1 MRLPPRRAGEQDG
14 RVTEPYPI
22 RPISED
28 EFDDF
33 SRVDQHAFNSGPMP
47 AEQRARSIGILEFD
61 RTLAAF
67 DGDQITGTAGAYSF
81 QFGVPG
87 AVIPAAGVTR
97 VSVLPTHRRRG
108 ILRSMMR
115 QQLSDI
121 AERGEAFAA
130 LWASE
135 AIIYARY
142 GYGRATSHAT
152 WTVGR
157 GEYQLAPQA
166 PRDPALRLRLV
177 EPEDAR
183 AELAKVFDGVLHARP
198 GLFAR
203 DDKWWE
209 RQLADPEAER
219 GGRAPWRTMLAEDD
233 SGPRG
238 FARYQGQ
245 GDWDED
251 TFLANGTITVGELM
265 ATDPAAEAAM
275 WENLL
280 SRDLV
285 TKVVAHLRP
294 ADDPLQFQL
303 LDGRRLRQQVSDGL
317 WVRLTN
323 LPLALNSRAYSV
335 PVDIVIEV
343 RDDLLP
349 ANAGRWHLISPG
361 PLDGAAAGASR
372 CTPAAPTDKPDI
384 SLDVR
389 ELGAAY
395 LGGTSLGSL
404 AAAGLVTEHRPG
416 AVAALSAAMQWH
428 PSPWCPAIF

>member
-1 MRLPPRRAGEQDG
+1 LLARTADEEDSS
-14 RVTEPYPI
+14 VTEPYPI

-28 EFDDF
+28 EYEAFVN
-33 SRVDQHAFNSGPMP
+33 VDHHAFNSGPASP
-47 AEQRARSIGILEFD
+47 ERRAMAIALLEFD

-67 DGDQITGTAGAYSF
+67 DGAMMAGIAATYSF

-87 AVIPAAGVTR
+87 AVIPAGGVTW
-97 VSVLPTHRRRG
+97 VAVLPTHRRRG
-108 ILRSMMR
+108 ILRSIMR
-115 QQLSDI
+115 RQLADI

-135 AIIYARY
+135 SVIYGRY
-142 GYGRATSHAT
+142 GYGRATSQAT

-166 PRDPALRLRLV
+166 PRDPSLRLRLV
-177 EPEDAR
+177 EEKDVR
-183 AELAKVFDGVLHARP
+183 AELAKIFDVVLHSRP

-203 DDKWWE
+203 DDKWWD
-209 RQLADPEAER
+209 RQLADPESER
-219 GGRAPWRTMLAEDD
+219 GGKSPWRTMLAEDD

-238 FARYQGQ
+238 FARYRAQGAF
-245 GDWDED
+245 DDA
-251 TFLANGTITVGELM
+251 TFLPEGSLEVGELM

-280 SRDLV
+280 SRDLI
-285 TKVVAHLRP
+285 TKVNVYLRP
-294 ADDPLQFQL
+294 PDDPLQFQL
-303 LDGRRLRQQVSDGL
+303 LDGRRLRTQVSDGL

-323 LPLALNSRAYSV
+323 LPAALSGRAYST
-335 PVDIVIEV
+335 PVDTVIEV
-343 RDDLLP
+343 RDNVLP
-349 ANAGRWHLISPG
+349 ANSGCWRLTAPG
-361 PLDGAAAGASR
+361 VGTDPAGAATGAQ
-372 CTPAAPTDKPDI
+372 CTQTMDEPDI
-384 SLDVR
+384 SLDIR

-416 AVAALSAAMQWH
+416 AVRALSAAMLWT
-428 PSPWCPAIF
+428 PSPRCPTIF